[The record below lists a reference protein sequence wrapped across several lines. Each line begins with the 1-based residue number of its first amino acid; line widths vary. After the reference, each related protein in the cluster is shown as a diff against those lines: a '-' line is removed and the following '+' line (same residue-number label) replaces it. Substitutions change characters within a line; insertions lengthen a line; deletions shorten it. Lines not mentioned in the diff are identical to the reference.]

1 MSSEMS
7 TEGVAKSYD
16 RLAPVYDFVFG
27 PVFRKGRAESI
38 KVAEAA
44 AGKGGRILEIGVGT
58 GISLPFYSK
67 DTRLVGA
74 DISEDMLKVAR
85 QRVEK
90 LGLSN
95 VESIEVGDA
104 ENLRFE
110 DESFDVVMA
119 QYVVSAVPNPHK
131 ALDEFARVVKP
142 GGEIVI
148 ATRQGAERGLRKGIE
163 KTLDAGHHQ
172 ARLAHGL
179 PVRLVHQLGRQASG
193 RAPDRAPAAAAARPL
208 RAAALRK
215 AARQSGA
222 GRVTFPFHRATRG
235 TR

>member
-16 RLAPVYDFVFG
+16 RLAPIYDMVFG

-38 KVAEAA
+38 KVAEKA

-74 DISEDMLKVAR
+74 DISEDMLEVAR
-85 QRVEK
+85 KRVEK
-90 LGLSN
+90 LRLTN

-104 ENLRFE
+104 ENLQF
-110 DESFDVVMA
+110 DDASFDVVVA
-119 QYVVSAVPNPHK
+119 QYVISACPNPHK
-131 ALDEFARVVKP
+131 ALDEIARVTKP

-148 ATRQGAERGLRKGIE
+148 TTRQGAERGLRKGIE
-163 KTLDAGHHQ
+163 KTLMPVTTKLGWRTDFPFALFTDWAAGN
-172 ARLAHGL
+172 
-179 PVRLVHQLGRQASG
+179 PDVRLIERRLLPPLGHFSLIRFEKLGAHAQAV
-193 RAPDRAPAAAAARPL
+193 AA
-208 RAAALRK
+208 
-215 AARQSGA
+215 
-222 GRVTFPFHRATRG
+222 
-235 TR
+235 

>member
-1 MSSEMS
+1 MSVDMS
-7 TEGVAKSYD
+7 REGVAKSYD
-16 RLAPVYDFVFG
+16 RLAPIYDYVFG

-38 KVAEAA
+38 RVAEKA

-67 DTRLVGA
+67 DTYLVGA
-74 DISEDMLKVAR
+74 DISEDMLQVAR
-85 QRVEK
+85 KRVEK
-90 LGLSN
+90 LGLTN

-110 DESFDVVMA
+110 DNSFDVVMA

-163 KTLDAGHHQ
+163 KTLMPVTTKLGWRTDFPFALFTDW
-172 ARLAHGL
+172 AAKT
-179 PVRLVHQLGRQASG
+179 PNVRLIQRKPLPPLGHFALLRFEKLAGDARQAI
-193 RAPDRAPAAAAARPL
+193 AA
-208 RAAALRK
+208 
-215 AARQSGA
+215 
-222 GRVTFPFHRATRG
+222 
-235 TR
+235 

>member
-1 MSSEMS
+1 MSVEMS
-7 TEGVAKSYD
+7 REGVAKSYD
-16 RLAPVYDFVFG
+16 RLAPVYDWLFG
-27 PVFRKGRAESI
+27 PVFRKGRAEAI
-38 KVAEAA
+38 KVAERA

-85 QRVEK
+85 KRVET

-95 VESIEVGDA
+95 VESLEIGDA

-110 DESFDVVMA
+110 DSSFDVVMA
-119 QYVVSAVPNPHK
+119 QYVVSAVPNPQK

-148 ATRQGAERGLRKGIE
+148 ATRQGAERGLRKSVE
-163 KTLDAGHHQ
+163 KTLM
-172 ARLAHGL
+172 
-179 PVRLVHQLGRQASG
+179 PVTTKLGWRTDFPFALFT
-193 RAPDRAPAAAAARPL
+193 DWAARRPDIRL
-208 RAAALRK
+208 IERK
-215 AARQSGA
+215 ALPPLGHFALLRFEKLRDGA
-222 GRVTFPFHRATRG
+222 KAIAA
-235 TR
+235 